1 VKALTIRQPWAYA
14 IAVGRKDVENRTR
27 RTHHRGEVAIHSAL
41 TVDPKASIDPIDV
54 NRTLFVRGAVLA
66 VAEIV
71 GCCDCG
77 DRCTPWSQRG
87 PGIFHWQLANVRALT
102 PIPAK
107 GALGL
112 WTLPYEVEQ
121 AVRGQL
127 AGDLTWGEM
136 VQDFS
141 RAFNPRGG
149 PPTRTPDHPNATPT
163 GEQQP

>member
-1 VKALTIRQPWAYA
+1 VGNETPLTAGSALS
-14 IAVGRKDVENRTR
+14 RTR
-27 RTHHRGEVAIHSAL
+27 SLRLAIVNVEGLDLTYGAIIAMAELADCHTAADCTGCSAWAMTHG
-41 TVDPKASIDPIDV
+41 
-54 NRTLFVRGAVLA
+54 GY
-66 VAEIV
+66 
-71 GCCDCG
+71 
-77 DRCTPWSQRG
+77 
-87 PGIFHWQLANVRALT
+87 HWQLANIRPLT

-112 WTLPYEVEQ
+112 WTLPYEIEQ

-163 GEQQP
+163 GDPT